1 MIKAEKEGLVDIYH
15 SAAECLGTV
24 GLWLFYTC
32 MFS

>member
-1 MIKAEKEGLVDIYH
+1 MIKAENEGLVDIYH

-24 GLWLFYTC
+24 ELWSFNTC